1 MKEYDIAEQAYR
13 NGYTDGFRNGLKRVE
28 EWLKLYPIQDVL
40 EILQNKETLFWAME
54 KGK

>member
-1 MKEYDIAEQAYR
+1 MKEYDITEQAYK

-40 EILQNKETLFWAME
+40 EILSHRETLVQNIWE
-54 KGK
+54 K